1 MVEITVDKIAC
12 VRCGACVDVCN
23 IAQVFEPREDGY
35 YAAHPERCWRCGHC
49 VAVCPVDA
57 IDHSDFPLEDAP
69 IIEPDLLPSL
79 ESLEIAL
86 RSRRSCRAFKDEPV
100 ARDIVRRIISIG
112 RWAPTAHNSQSVDW
126 VAIDDRPRIAELA
139 KATIDRFLLYTRLA
153 HNPLLRLPFSL
164 AVGRE
169 NARTLRKYRNIAVSL
184 SGRWRGGDDPIFYRA
199 PVVLAAHTPAENPF
213 GCDDAGY
220 AAYNVIL
227 AAERL
232 RNVPDRIRSR
242 DSESRSEDP
251 PADPDPGFA
260 EDPGCPRPRLP
271 EARVPPDAPPEGS
284 EPRLEPALIGPT
296 AWGRS
301 SNR

>member
-1 MVEITVDKIAC
+1 
-12 VRCGACVDVCN
+12 VDVCN

-232 RNVPDRIRSR
+232 GLGTCQIGFVQGIANRDRKIRRLIPIPGSR
-242 DSESRSEDP
+242 RIQVVLALGYPKHGFRRMLPRRDP
-251 PADPDPGFA
+251 NLVWN
-260 EDPGCPRPRLP
+260 PR
-271 EARVPPDAPPEGS
+271 
-284 EPRLEPALIGPT
+284 
-296 AWGRS
+296 
-301 SNR
+301 